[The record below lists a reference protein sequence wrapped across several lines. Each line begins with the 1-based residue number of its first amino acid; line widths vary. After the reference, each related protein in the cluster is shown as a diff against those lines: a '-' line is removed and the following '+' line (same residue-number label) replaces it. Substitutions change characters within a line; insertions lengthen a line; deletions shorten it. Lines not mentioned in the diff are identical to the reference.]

1 MVSFELSVRSKRF
14 WVGMILGILSAA
26 LIYGFR
32 DSYMES
38 TTIIQNGELLAIPF
52 LVMFP
57 LIGSVK
63 IVSGKPLI
71 SGVLNGGWSIAMAA
85 CTLLWS
91 FTTLDALAVWRLPLK
106 FICLNIAFIFAFASI
121 LCLITGKWRLSVNCA
136 AVVLFVVAI
145 INSYVWQ
152 FRGRELLFTDIS
164 AAGTA
169 LAVVQ
174 EYVPTVTLRMV
185 LGLGVW
191 MLVWFSQFAFD
202 PSIESSF
209 LKQRWKHLAAAVM
222 LLALMIA
229 GSWNTPL
236 YAYATR
242 GCTENGFYVNFLLSI
257 RDSRVRVPEGYSAE
271 EVSRLEDRYQT
282 EMKQNADLPN
292 IIVIMNESFADFR
305 VLGDHL
311 RTNQPVT
318 PFFDSLTEDTIRGY
332 AYASVYGGSTA
343 NSEFEF
349 LTGSSMGFFPA
360 GTTPYQT
367 FIHGNTYSL
376 AWLMDSYGYHTWGT
390 HPYLE
395 KNWSRNRV
403 YPQLGFEESSF
414 VEDYPQENYLR
425 NWVSD
430 QEMYEYILDRV
441 ECSPAGEPQFVFG
454 VSMQNHGGY
463 EYTGDA
469 YTQTISLEG
478 YPARY
483 PRAEQYLS
491 VIHASDQALEYL
503 VSRLKEAQRK
513 TVLVFFGDHF
523 PDVESALYE
532 QIHGG
537 ALDSLEEQM
546 LPYKVPFFIWANYDI
561 PEQTVSCTSLNFLS
575 RYLLEA
581 AQMELPEY
589 YRFMAELEQV
599 IPALNAMGY
608 YSRSRDA
615 FIPYDEAQGIEAEW
629 LREYAILQYNGLFGE
644 EERSKVFF
652 SQHMSREN

>member
-1 MVSFELSVRSKRF
+1 MVSFELSVRGKRF
-14 WVGMILGILSAA
+14 CSGVILGIFSAA

-32 DSYMES
+32 GSYMEG
-38 TTIIQNGELLAIPF
+38 TTVIQNGGLLAIPF

-63 IVSGKPLI
+63 IVSGKPLP
-71 SGVLNGGWSIAMAA
+71 SGVLNGCWSIAMAA
-85 CTLLWS
+85 STLLWS
-91 FTTLDALAVWRLPLK
+91 FTTLDAIAVWKLPLK
-106 FICLNIAFIFAFASI
+106 FICLNLAFIFALAHI
-121 LCLITGKWRLSVNCA
+121 LCSITGKWRLSVNGA
-136 AVVLFVVAI
+136 AVVLFVVAV

-174 EYVPTVTLRMV
+174 EYVPVVTLRMV

-191 MLVWFSQFAFD
+191 MLVWFSQFSLAPSTD
-202 PSIESSF
+202 PGF
-209 LKQRWKHLAAAVM
+209 LKQRWKHLAAAAM
-222 LLALMIA
+222 LLALMVA

-236 YAYATR
+236 YAYAAR
-242 GCTENGFYVNFLLSI
+242 GTTENGFYVNFLLSI
-257 RDSRVRVPEGYSAE
+257 RDSRVRAPEGYSPE
-271 EVSRLEDRYQT
+271 EISRLEDRYQT
-282 EMKQNADLPN
+282 AAQQSTDLPD

-349 LTGSSMGFFPA
+349 LTGSSMAFFPA
-360 GTTPYQT
+360 GTTPYQS
-367 FIHGNTYSL
+367 FIRGNAYSL
-376 AWLMDSYGYHTWGT
+376 AWLMGSCGYHTWGT

-403 YPQLGFEESSF
+403 YPQLGFAESTF

-425 NWVSD
+425 SWISD

-441 ECSPAGEPQFVFG
+441 ESSPAGEPQFVFG

-478 YPARY
+478 YADGY

-503 VSRLKEAQRK
+503 ISRLKETERK

-546 LPYKVPFFIWANYDI
+546 LLYKVPFFIWANYDI
-561 PEQTVSCTSLNFLS
+561 PEQTVSCTSLNYLS

-589 YRFMAELEQV
+589 YQFMAELEQV
-599 IPALNAMGY
+599 IPAMNAMGY
-608 YSRSRDA
+608 YSRANDA

-629 LREYAILQYNGLFGE
+629 LGEYAMIQYNGSFGE
-644 EERSKVFF
+644 EERSDVFF
-652 SQHMSREN
+652 SRYMPSEN